1 MRIADDVAAPLPDCR
16 IRYERGEPMAAVS
29 GEPNQIDWS
38 VRRHWLF
45 VDHGVVLTAIRL
57 PARFALRRRDRTLL
71 NSAAIFAIQFV
82 AVEAECRSRARH
94 RDVSLLSFSS
104 REKSPTRRSR
114 NGIVKR
120 EVRSSPN
127 VPRASRLLG
136 RNPRPSAGR

>member
-1 MRIADDVAAPLPDCR
+1 MRIADDVAAPLPNCR

-38 VRRHWLF
+38 VRTRWLF

-82 AVEAECRSRARH
+82 AVEAECRSRAGRPGSNDRELGLTPGSRNH
-94 RDVSLLSFSS
+94 HAQPRDV
-104 REKSPTRRSR
+104 PDAC
-114 NGIVKR
+114 NCG
-120 EVRSSPN
+120 
-127 VPRASRLLG
+127 
-136 RNPRPSAGR
+136 